1 MIVFLHQLNS
11 TKIQNFFKNKK
22 KGTFT
27 PRNVTYCSGIR
38 CMVTR
43 LDFTL
48 NDCLFGGVKLA
59 KNADSDKYV
68 YSGYGIEFDS
78 RSEFLL
84 PESSVGKSVI
94 KFGVDRAYLSILII
108 KKKI

>member
-11 TKIQNFFKNKK
+11 TKIQNFF
-22 KGTFT
+22 
-27 PRNVTYCSGIR
+27 
-38 CMVTR
+38 
-43 LDFTL
+43 
-48 NDCLFGGVKLA
+48 